1 MKLYLLIILAF
12 VSTFSFCQDSD
23 SDGIFDTD
31 DNCPNTSNP
40 NQADEDGDG
49 IGDACDICLGNNETG
64 DTDKNGIC
72 NDRDPILSILENEQL
87 HFKISPNPASNY
99 IHLDYPLDKRYTIK
113 LYNALGTQL
122 IESNQK
128 IIDLNKIPEGLYFI
142 NAFDEANKSR
152 FSNRVLLI
160 K

>member
-12 VSTFSFCQDSD
+12 VSTFTYCQDTD
-23 SDGIFDTD
+23 NDGIFDNE
-31 DNCPNTSNP
+31 DNCPNISNP
-40 NQADEDGDG
+40 NQADEDGDT
-49 IGDACDICLGNNETG
+49 IGDACDLCVGNNETG

-99 IHLDYPLDKRYTIK
+99 IHLDYPDDKKYTIK
-113 LYNALGTQL
+113 LYNTLGIQL
-122 IESNQK
+122 IESNQR
-128 IIDLNKIPEGLYFI
+128 IIDINKIPDGLYFL
-142 NAFDEANKSR
+142 NAFDEADKSR
-152 FSNRVLLI
+152 LNERILLV